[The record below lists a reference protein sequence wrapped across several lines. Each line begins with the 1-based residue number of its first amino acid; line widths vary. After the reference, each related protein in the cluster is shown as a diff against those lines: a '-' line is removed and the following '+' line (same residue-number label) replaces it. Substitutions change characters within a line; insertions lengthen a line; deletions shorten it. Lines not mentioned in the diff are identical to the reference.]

1 MSSEHP
7 VLFCLSGTLKG
18 ATVTPRENPI
28 MIGSAT
34 ECSVRFP
41 PSSTRPIE
49 ARHAEISGR
58 EGRWFIR
65 SLTDAP
71 VILNDQTVQEA
82 ELQQNDLVRLG
93 ENGPV
98 LRFRVSRSR
107 RPTKTFQQVVA
118 DATSYA
124 SENSRRGTR
133 ASRMTSFARQIVRD
147 AVANGTRRL
156 RIALAIMGVIIVALG
171 VVLAQAIVE
180 SRDTTRILKDR
191 ADTASETNQRLLV
204 LLEEGRAEHA
214 GLARRLDDEIRKQL
228 RGLVEKDLENDR
240 IMEDL
245 ATRADRMSKRITAA
259 EDLAGV
265 AKRIHKDFHAGV
277 CFIYVGIA
285 FYSEEKEQFV
295 RYVVDPVTGEPD
307 RRSPNPFQLG
317 GDGPKRMEWVSGSGF
332 VVDKDGHVVS
342 NRHVVDP
349 WYEDDAFG
357 EPFLQRGLRAVRDV
371 FIACFPGREEPIPL
385 MRVGAHRDADIA
397 ILKLQ
402 PMDASIPVLPL
413 ADPKAAIAAGTDV
426 YLLGYPEGL
435 RGILHKLP
443 TAEAKAVFERSKDG
457 RADLVTNLVKM
468 KGIDPVFTMGGL
480 SNISDGQLV
489 YDAVTY
495 SGGSGGPLFNDSGVV
510 IGVNTAISRQ
520 FTGANYGTPIGLV
533 CELLKSGDLDKE
545 VVSLPELSKSAL
557 PPGNK

>member
-1 MSSEHP
+1 
-7 VLFCLSGTLKG
+7 
-18 ATVTPRENPI
+18 
-28 MIGSAT
+28 
-34 ECSVRFP
+34 
-41 PSSTRPIE
+41 
-49 ARHAEISGR
+49 
-58 EGRWFIR
+58 
-65 SLTDAP
+65 
-71 VILNDQTVQEA
+71 
-82 ELQQNDLVRLG
+82 
-93 ENGPV
+93 
-98 LRFRVSRSR
+98 
-107 RPTKTFQQVVA
+107 
-118 DATSYA
+118 
-124 SENSRRGTR
+124 
-133 ASRMTSFARQIVRD
+133 
-147 AVANGTRRL
+147 
-156 RIALAIMGVIIVALG
+156 
-171 VVLAQAIVE
+171 
-180 SRDTTRILKDR
+180 
-191 ADTASETNQRLLV
+191 
-204 LLEEGRAEHA
+204 
-214 GLARRLDDEIRKQL
+214 
-228 RGLVEKDLENDR
+228 
-240 IMEDL
+240 
-245 ATRADRMSKRITAA
+245 
-259 EDLAGV
+259 
-265 AKRIHKDFHAGV
+265 
-277 CFIYVGIA
+277 
-285 FYSEEKEQFV
+285 
-295 RYVVDPVTGEPD
+295 
-307 RRSPNPFQLG
+307 
-317 GDGPKRMEWVSGSGF
+317 
-332 VVDKDGHVVS
+332 
-342 NRHVVDP
+342 
-349 WYEDDAFG
+349 
-357 EPFLQRGLRAVRDV
+357 
-371 FIACFPGREEPIPL
+371 